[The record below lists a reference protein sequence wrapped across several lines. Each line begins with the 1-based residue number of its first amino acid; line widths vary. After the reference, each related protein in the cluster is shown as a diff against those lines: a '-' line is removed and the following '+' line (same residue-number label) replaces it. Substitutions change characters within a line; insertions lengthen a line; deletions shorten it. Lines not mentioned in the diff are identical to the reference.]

1 MKWGEGF
8 KVNGWED
15 VYLILRI
22 IIVFLVIVLLL
33 TKAFNIDFLL
43 NLFNLMFQAR

>member
-22 IIVFLVIVLLL
+22 IVVFLVIILLL
-33 TKAFNIDFLL
+33 LKAFNFTFLI